1 MSPLLSLFLTALFSY
16 LIGSIPTAVWVS
28 KQFFGFDIRTK
39 GSGNMGS
46 TNAMRVL
53 GGKWGSVVQII
64 DVLKGLIPVIV
75 LPALFFNFSGNST
88 SLLDNEIFVKMIAG
102 LFAVLGHVFSV
113 FVGFKG
119 GKGINTAAGVLMG
132 IAPVEFAV
140 VFATFLLALF
150 SSGFVS
156 LGSVLA
162 GIMLPVSL
170 IFRHEV
176 LKTEIPGYNFLLPF
190 FIVLAILVVYT
201 HRANI
206 QRLFK
211 GTENHFP
218 KAQIFKRKG

>member
-1 MSPLLSLFLTALFSY
+1 MNPLVSLACTAFFSY

-53 GGKWGSVVQII
+53 GAKWGSIVQII
-64 DVLKGLIPVIV
+64 DVLKGVVPVIM
-75 LPALFFNFSGNST
+75 LPAFFFDFTGNSET
-88 SLLDNEIFVKMIAG
+88 LLDNAVFVKMVAG

-132 IAPVEFAV
+132 IAPIEFAV
-140 VFATFLLALF
+140 VLTTFLLALF
-150 SSGFVS
+150 SSGYVS

-162 GIMLPVSL
+162 GVMLPIAL

-176 LKTEIPGYNFLLPF
+176 FKAQIPGYSILLPF
-190 FIVLAILVVYT
+190 FILLSILVVYT
-201 HRANI
+201 HRSNI
-206 QRLFK
+206 RRLLK

-218 KAQIFKRKG
+218 KAQIFRRK